1 MSKKDSIETQLA
13 WCNSTRVKIEE
24 FEHAIISIANSYDT
38 ITNELG
44 NTSVF
49 GEFQSKIHIRQEAFR
64 EEMKK
69 LRIQLHQENLD
80 YVNKQSQRLQQ
91 ELANLG

>member
-1 MSKKDSIETQLA
+1 MSEKDSIANQLG
-13 WCNSTRVKIEE
+13 WCNSTRARIEE
-24 FEHAIISIANSYDT
+24 FEQTIVGVANSYDA
-38 ITNELG
+38 ITNELRS
-44 NTSVF
+44 TSVF

-69 LRIQLHQENLD
+69 LLIQLHQENLD

-91 ELANLG
+91 ELAAL